1 MLFCDAHRQE
11 EITNYIVITNYENKN
26 VQLSFFY
33 SKTFMFCI
41 CEIQQDVSKW
51 FKACQILLLHICTL
65 YKIMSNYVYAGCS
78 AMHL

>member
-1 MLFCDAHRQE
+1 MAKKGAGNFQFKRGCLTTKRD
-11 EITNYIVITNYENKN
+11 
-26 VQLSFFY
+26 

-51 FKACQILLLHICTL
+51 FKACQILLLHICIL